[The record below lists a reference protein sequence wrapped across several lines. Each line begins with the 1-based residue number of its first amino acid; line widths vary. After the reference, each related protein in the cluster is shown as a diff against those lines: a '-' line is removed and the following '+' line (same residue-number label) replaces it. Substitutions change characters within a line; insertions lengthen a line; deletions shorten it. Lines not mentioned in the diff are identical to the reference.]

1 MGADPLTGA
10 IAAMM
15 FTSFAGTMASVAM
28 AMKGGDDA
36 PAPPQVTEDIGDLS
50 DEEAASAASRK
61 AMRAE
66 TYFTSPT
73 GVLGDAPKRGA
84 RLTGL

>member
-15 FTSFAGTMASVAM
+15 FTSFAGTIASVAM
-28 AMKGGDDA
+28 ATKGGDDT

-50 DEEAASAASRK
+50 DEEAAGAASRK

>member
-15 FTSFAGTMASVAM
+15 FTSFAGTIAQIATMN
-28 AMKGGDDA
+28 KGGDT
-36 PAPPQVTEDIGDLS
+36 PAPPPVSEDVGDLT
-50 DEEAASAASRK
+50 DEEAKTASQR

>member
-1 MGADPLTGA
+1 MGVEALVATM
-10 IAAMM
+10 II
-15 FTSFAGTMASVAM
+15 GTMASM
-28 AMKGGDDA
+28 AMQMGKDDSTPEA
-36 PAPPQVTEDIGDLS
+36 PQVTEDIGDLT
-50 DEEAASAASRK
+50 DEEAAAGAASRK